1 MYLYEART
9 RPTRF
14 EGVPV
19 SALAEASAPT
29 CSRTL
34 DATAK
39 AIIKDAQ
46 DPAYGKH
53 SRAVRTVW
61 SIVKTYYPANV
72 GLVAA
77 VIFLDGESGLSVT
90 SSGSPR
96 MPPIRGIFKVGP
108 SFIDN
113 TTERFFA
120 RRVLQVGHEL
130 QHIQQ
135 WRSGMRGAAFKNERE
150 FLAHYWTAT
159 TREFPGTGCM
169 QHATR
174 VGIIDCALGNYF
186 CMSADKQA
194 EYAARRER
202 LLALRRTEEA
212 ASGRPAT
219 SPPAVCDTNRVH
231 RNCG

>member
-9 RPTRF
+9 RQTRF
-14 EGVPV
+14 EGVPA
-19 SALAEASAPT
+19 SAPASAPT

-61 SIVKTYYPANV
+61 SIVKTYYPTDV
-72 GLVAA
+72 GLVSS
-77 VIFLDGESGLSVT
+77 VIFLSTEPGLSTT
-90 SSGSPR
+90 SVGSP
-96 MPPIRGIFKVGP
+96 PTIRGIIKVGP
-108 SFIDN
+108 NFIDN

-120 RRVLQVGHEL
+120 RRVLHVGHEL
-130 QHIQQ
+130 QHIKQ
-135 WRSGMRGAAFKNERE
+135 WRAGMRGPAYKHERE

-174 VGIIDCALGNYF
+174 VGSIDCALGNYH
-186 CMSADKQA
+186 CMSAANQA
-194 EYAARRER
+194 KYAAWKKN
-202 LLALRRTEEA
+202 LLALRLTEEA
-212 ASGRPAT
+212 ASGRSAT
-219 SPPAVCDTNRVH
+219 LPRATCDTTG
-231 RNCG
+231 C